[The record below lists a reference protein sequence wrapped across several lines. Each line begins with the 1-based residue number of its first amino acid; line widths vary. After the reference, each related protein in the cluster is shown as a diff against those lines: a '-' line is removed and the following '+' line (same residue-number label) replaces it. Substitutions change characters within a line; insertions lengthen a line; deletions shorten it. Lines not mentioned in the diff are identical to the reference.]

1 MDWKTY
7 LTDEERMRIDAIPAE
22 RAALTKEYRTIY
34 ERCRKRME
42 RSGLQEPGK

>member
-1 MDWKTY
+1 MDWKQY
-7 LTDEERMRIDAIPAE
+7 LTAEERERIEAIPSE

-42 RSGLQEPGK
+42 RASNA

>member
-1 MDWKTY
+1 MDWKEY
-7 LTDEERMRIDAIPAE
+7 LTAEECARIEAIPSE

-42 RSGLQEPGK
+42 RANNG